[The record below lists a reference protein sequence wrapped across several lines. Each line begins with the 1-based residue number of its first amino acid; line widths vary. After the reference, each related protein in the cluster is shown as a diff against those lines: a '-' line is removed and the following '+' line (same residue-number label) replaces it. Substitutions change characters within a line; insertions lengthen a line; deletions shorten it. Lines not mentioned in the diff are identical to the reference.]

1 MYLYISISG
10 FFYNEN
16 KGINYNKYKYINE
29 FIDVC
34 KNNFKI
40 LDTAECRELQSL
52 RTGDSLEEVIYVEL
66 EKYKNKLIKE

>member
-29 FIDVC
+29 FIDVF
-34 KNNFKI
+34 KNNF
-40 LDTAECRELQSL
+40 
-52 RTGDSLEEVIYVEL
+52 
-66 EKYKNKLIKE
+66 